1 MMTEEKESQGFLETE
16 KVYPNPGAK
25 LITRIAIL
33 LGSII
38 GIVLGALLRL
48 YAVQICEWGWDV
60 ALIATVN
67 NFRNLGL
74 GMIIAFSA
82 ILVVSII
89 VFFAGYSLEEIVL
102 SQEGITFKRKRNSIV
117 IQKVTDVKEAS
128 SGRILK
134 LTGLSPEGKTL
145 KKRISWADVGK
156 KRWQEFKQDVRKIQ
170 SGD

>member
-1 MMTEEKESQGFLETE
+1 MTEEKERKDFQGEE
-16 KVYPNPGAK
+16 KIYANPGTK
-25 LITRIAIL
+25 LMTRIAIL
-33 LGSII
+33 LVGII

-48 YAVQICEWGWDV
+48 YAVQFCEWGWGV
-60 ALIATVN
+60 ALTATVN

-89 VFFAGYSLEEIVL
+89 VFFAGYSLKEIVL
-102 SQEGITFKRKRNSIV
+102 NQEGITFKRKRNSIV

-128 SGRILK
+128 RGRILK

-145 KKRISWADVGK
+145 KKKVSWADVGK
-156 KRWQEFKQDVRKIQ
+156 KRWQEFKQDMQKIQ

>member
-1 MMTEEKESQGFLETE
+1 MTEE
-16 KVYPNPGAK
+16 KVYPNPGTK

-33 LGSII
+33 LGGII
-38 GIVLGALLRL
+38 GIVLGTLLRL
-48 YAVQICEWGWDV
+48 YSVQICEWLWDV
-60 ALIATVN
+60 ALIDTVN

-89 VFFAGYSLEEIVL
+89 VVFAGYSLEEIVL

-117 IQKVTDVKEAS
+117 IQRITDMREVRG
-128 SGRILK
+128 GRILK

-145 KKRISWADVGK
+145 KKRVSWADVGK
-156 KRWQEFKQDVRKIQ
+156 KRWQEFKQDMQEIQ

>member
-1 MMTEEKESQGFLETE
+1 MTEERESQGFLEAE

-33 LGSII
+33 MGSII

-48 YAVQICEWGWDV
+48 YAVQICEWLWDV
-60 ALIATVN
+60 ALIDTVN

-74 GMIIAFSA
+74 GMIIAFSV

-89 VFFAGYSLEEIVL
+89 VVFAGYSLKEIVL

-117 IQKVTDVKEAS
+117 IQKVTDVKEAGR
-128 SGRILK
+128 GRILK
-134 LTGLSPEGKTL
+134 LTGLSSEGKTL
-145 KKRISWADVGK
+145 KKRVSWADVDK
-156 KRWQEFKQDVRKIQ
+156 KRWQEFKQDIQKIQ
-170 SGD
+170 SDD